1 MRKLVQGI
9 VEFRRSRRPDYAETF
24 ARLALRQ
31 KPDALYI
38 ACSDSRVQ
46 ANVFASTEPGDL
58 FVVRNP
64 GNLVSPAGPGG
75 EALFG
80 ASEGAAP
87 EVGPPGL
94 RKCAN
99 IVFGHSGSGAPSS
112 PS

>member
-9 VEFRRSRRPDYAETF
+9 VDFRKGRRPDYAETF

-31 KPDALYI
+31 KADALYI

-64 GNLVSPAGPGG
+64 GNLVSPARPGG
-75 EALFG
+75 SSVADESEAAGTEYGLDVLG
-80 ASEGAAP
+80 ARGTI
-87 EVGPPGL
+87 GCGDT
-94 RKCAN
+94 
-99 IVFGHSGSGAPSS
+99 GSD
-112 PS
+112 